1 MLCLQDAKSFDIVSA
16 MNDTLINLEAT
27 LFCGQ
32 TFAWTKEGSTYEA
45 VLGGR
50 HITFEESEFS
60 TLVAEDAML
69 SLYFDMEWD
78 YEAAETE
85 LSTLD
90 PHLATLIRQ
99 YRSIHILNQDPW
111 EVLVSF
117 FY

>member
-1 MLCLQDAKSFDIVSA
+1 
-16 MNDTLINLEAT
+16 
-27 LFCGQ
+27 
-32 TFAWTKEGSTYEA
+32 
-45 VLGGR
+45 
-50 HITFEESEFS
+50 
-60 TLVAEDAML
+60 ML